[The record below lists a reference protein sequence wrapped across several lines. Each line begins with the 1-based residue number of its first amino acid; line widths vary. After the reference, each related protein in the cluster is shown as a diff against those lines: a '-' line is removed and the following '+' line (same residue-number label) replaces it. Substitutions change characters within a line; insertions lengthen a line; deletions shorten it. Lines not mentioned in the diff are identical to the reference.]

1 MSNVQ
6 PVSKE
11 VKDILEQIVG
21 KEMAES
27 MSISDAMNLVNML
40 TDYQKVVNPIVAS
53 LVDAL
58 KSNHSH
64 EYKIL
69 NDATKDEMNIYKIGM
84 EKAETPEERE
94 QYADRAKKA
103 SEEAYERTKELKDK
117 NTKIFT
123 EKIAY
128 IPGLLLVGLT
138 AAQLF
143 IRIRR

>member
-84 EKAETPEERE
+84 RKQKLLRSVSNMQTE
-94 QYADRAKKA
+94 QKKLQ
-103 SEEAYERTKELKDK
+103 RKPMKEQKS
-117 NTKIFT
+117 
-123 EKIAY
+123 
-128 IPGLLLVGLT
+128 
-138 AAQLF
+138 
-143 IRIRR
+143 